1 MQISVIPQD
10 KTIVK
15 NGSALVF
22 DFVVWPPNLRAM
34 QWNGANGSM
43 EFETGANQWFDNPS
57 MVQGYILAYD
67 NEATRI
73 EQARIAAEAAALAA
87 AVV

>member
-15 NGSALVF
+15 NGAALVF
-22 DFVVWPPNLRAM
+22 DFVIWPPNLRAM
-34 QWNGANGSM
+34 QWNGTNGTM
-43 EFETGANQWFDNPS
+43 EFNAGAMQWFDNVA
-57 MVQGYILAYD
+57 MVQGYIDAYD
-67 NEATRI
+67 VEA
-73 EQARIAAEAAALAA
+73 ARIAAELAA